1 MTTDNKTITQPKKKL
16 PPARTPEAQEN
27 RMISLS
33 MDLAEQQLLDGSASS
48 QIITHFLK
56 LASTKEQIEK
66 EILEQQKELI
76 SAKTEAIKAHGRVE
90 ELYAKA
96 LTAMRR
102 YSGQTNPSD
111 DSWDD
116 DEN

>member
-1 MTTDNKTITQPKKKL
+1 MPKQTKTNKEPQRKL

-33 MDLAEQQLLDGSASS
+33 MDLAEKQLLDGSASS

-66 EILEQQKELI
+66 DILKQQKELI
-76 SAKTEAIKAHGRVE
+76 TAKTEQIKSHKKIQ
-90 ELYAKA
+90 ELYAEA
-96 LTAMRR
+96 LSAMRK
-102 YSGQTNPSD
+102 YSGSLDEEEPVISD
-111 DSWDD
+111 DD
-116 DEN
+116 